1 MEDLRFLCGLF
12 PRLQWADATVDVF
25 FGVQLVE
32 RVSYESQSEE
42 GGSGP
47 WLGGHGQKS
56 H

>member
-1 MEDLRFLCGLF
+1 M
-12 PRLQWADATVDVF
+12 ASDAI
-25 FGVQLVE
+25 
-32 RVSYESQSEE
+32 RVSWHLAVREEQRQSEE